1 MSIHKGNSPKTSKSQ
16 PWILYD
22 YLKTSGASPNNTI
35 KPYGKFDSYKSKKKN
50 SDRPLC
56 QICYKPNYFKL

>member
-35 KPYGKFDSYKSKKKN
+35 KPYGKFDSYKSKKEKF
-50 SDRPLC
+50 R
-56 QICYKPNYFKL
+56 